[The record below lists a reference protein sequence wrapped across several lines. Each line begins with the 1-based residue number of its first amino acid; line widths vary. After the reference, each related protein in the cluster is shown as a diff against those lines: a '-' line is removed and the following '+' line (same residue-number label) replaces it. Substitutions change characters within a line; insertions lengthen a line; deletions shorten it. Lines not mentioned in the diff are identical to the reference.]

1 MNTMKLDGRTFVRML
16 QGGAGNIRANSD
28 RIDDLNVFPVP
39 DGDTG
44 SNMTSTMD
52 RGAQRLAELGDDS
65 GISEVSHAFSG
76 GTVLGA
82 RGNSGVILSQIFKG
96 IDNGLSGLE
105 EATAT
110 DLVRAFQTGVKQSYS
125 AVAKPVEGTILTVF
139 REAVEYAAA
148 NVNEKTSIEEFF
160 RLHIEQARDTL
171 ARTKEMLPVLAEAD
185 VIDSGGAGYLAIAEG
200 MAMALENPDYV
211 PSQAA
216 SGSEAAASAQKAVDI
231 SAFTR
236 DSVLEFGYCTELLI
250 RLQSSKVDVDGFD
263 TSVILDFLQSHG
275 GDSIVCFR
283 EDDVVKIHVH
293 TMDPGEVL
301 THCRRY
307 GEFLTVKIE
316 NMALQHEEIIRRPKK
331 KRLAVAAVAIGDGL
345 ADAFRELGADII
357 IGENPSTG
365 DFVDAMKE
373 TEAENYIL
381 LPNDGNVV
389 MAARQAAEMK
399 TDAKVYVVPTRSP
412 QEGYAALSIMTP
424 DAEDIETLVGDL
436 EAEAKN
442 VTSVSVAL
450 ATRDAGISGQ
460 DIKSGD
466 YIAMYSKEKVVACCP
481 DSFEALEKLLESID
495 GMDDMEIMNVIC
507 GADVTEEDEEKAR
520 ALIEEKYPD
529 IEAFFI
535 RGNQKIYSYMI
546 GLE

>member
-1 MNTMKLDGRTFVRML
+1 MNTYKLDGQTYARML
-16 QGGAGNIRANSD
+16 HGGAGNIRANSD

-44 SNMTSTMD
+44 SNMTNTMD
-52 RGAQRLAELGDDS
+52 RGTERLAGLSDNPD
-65 GISEVSHAFSG
+65 ISEVSRAFSS

-96 IDNGLSGLE
+96 IDMGLAGLE
-105 EATAT
+105 TATAQ
-110 DLVRAFQTGVKQSYS
+110 DLAKAFKSGVKQSYS

-139 REAVEYAAA
+139 REAVEYANA
-148 NVNEKTSIEEFF
+148 NIGADSSVEDYL

-171 ARTKEMLPVLAEAD
+171 ARTKEMLPVLAQAD

-200 MAMALENPDYV
+200 MYMALTDENYV
-211 PSQAA
+211 PQAA
-216 SGSEAAASAQKAVDI
+216 SETSSAPAQKSVDI

-250 RLQSSKVDVDGFD
+250 RLQSAKVDVETFD
-263 TSVILDFLQSHG
+263 TSVILDFLKSHG
-275 GDSIVCFR
+275 GDSIVCFK

-293 TMDPGEVL
+293 TMDPGAVL
-301 THCRRY
+301 THCRLY
-307 GEFLTVKIE
+307 GEYLTIKIE

-331 KRLAVAAVAIGDGL
+331 KRLAVAAVSIGDGL
-345 ADAFRELGADII
+345 SDAFRELGADII

-365 DFVDAMKE
+365 DFVEAMKE
-373 TEAENYIL
+373 VEAENYII

-389 MAARQAAEMK
+389 MAARQAAEMT

-424 DAEDIETLVGDL
+424 DAEDIEALADDL
-436 EAEAKN
+436 AAEAQN

-450 ATRDAGISGQ
+450 ATRDAEISGQ
-460 DIKSGD
+460 KIKSGD
-466 YIAMYSKEKVVACCP
+466 YIAMYSKERIVADCA
-481 DSFEALEKLLESID
+481 DRFSALEKLLESVD
-495 GMDDMEIMNVIC
+495 GIEDMEIMNVIC
-507 GADVTEEDEEKAR
+507 GEDVSEDEQEKAQE
-520 ALIEEKYPD
+520 LIGERYPD
-529 IEAFFI
+529 IEAIFI
-535 RGNQKIYSYMI
+535 RGEQKIYSFMI